1 MAILELTDLQ
11 KAFGG
16 VEALNYINMQI
27 EAGEHCS
34 VIGPNGAGK
43 TTLFNAI
50 SGRFPASSGKIIFDG
65 KDITNLPPYK
75 RINLGMG
82 RTFQITNIYP
92 KLTAF
97 ENIQAAIIKKI
108 NGGFSFF
115 KPVKFNDKIR
125 QETCNIL
132 KELELEN
139 RAGEIAGNMPY
150 GDQRLLEVGIALAN
164 QPRLLLLDEPTAG
177 MSPEETRST
186 VELIERV
193 SQERKM
199 TLLLIEHD
207 MDVVFAISHRIFVLH
222 QGTLIA
228 EGTPQEVSENKEV
241 ISAYF
246 GE

>member
-1 MAILELTDLQ
+1 VTILELTDLT
-11 KAFGG
+11 KSFGG
-16 VEALNYINMQI
+16 VEALNYINMRLEKGQN
-27 EAGEHCS
+27 CS

-50 SGRFPASSGKIIFDG
+50 SGRYPATSGKIVFNG
-65 KDITNLPPYK
+65 QDITKLPPYK
-75 RINLGMG
+75 RISLGMG

-92 KLTAF
+92 ALTAY
-97 ENIQAAIIKKI
+97 ENIQAAVIKKI

-115 KPVKFNDKIR
+115 KPVRRIAAIKE
-125 QETCNIL
+125 ETCQIL
-132 KELELEN
+132 RELELEE

-164 QPRLLLLDEPTAG
+164 EPMLLLLDEPTAG

-186 VELIERV
+186 VELIARV
-193 SQERKM
+193 SKERQT

-207 MDVVFAISHRIFVLH
+207 MEVVFAISERIFVLH
-222 QGTLIA
+222 QGVLIA
-228 EGTPQEVSENKEV
+228 EGTPEEVSQNEEV
-241 ISAYF
+241 KSAYF

>member
-1 MAILELTDLQ
+1 MAILKLTDLT

-16 VEALNYINMQI
+16 VEALNYINMTI
-27 EAGEHCS
+27 EKGENCS

-43 TTLFNAI
+43 TTLFNSI
-50 SGRFPASSGKIIFDG
+50 SGRFLPSSGKIEFNG
-65 KDITNLPPYK
+65 HDITKEPPYK
-75 RINLGMG
+75 RISRGMG

-97 ENIQAAIIKKI
+97 ENIQAAVIKKI

-115 KPVKFNDKIR
+115 KPVSKNPIIR
-125 QETCNIL
+125 EETCNIL
-132 KELELEN
+132 RELEMEQ

-164 QPRLLLLDEPTAG
+164 EPSLLLLDEPTAG
-177 MSPEETRST
+177 MSPEETRGT
-186 VELIERV
+186 VELIARV
-193 SQERKM
+193 SKERQT

-207 MDVVFAISHRIFVLH
+207 MDVVFAISDRIFVLH

-228 EGTPQEVSENKEV
+228 EGTPREVSENEEV